1 MEDQF
6 DLKKFLIENKLTNL
20 SLREEDN
27 DWDIE
32 VGEEWNVQEL
42 GIDDYITPEMFQDNK
57 YGNEFKAL
65 NQSFKIVR
73 FKVNNTTLPNGDIN
87 TIYYFNIEYK
97 DRFGKTQQQNY
108 QVKSFNKY
116 FLKPQYKVVPPDDLN
131 EQQDDEWDLE
141 VDKEWGVQELSI
153 GDVITPDMWE
163 RPTYWFDKV
172 DTTIVDFS
180 NDGAGSAFVKL
191 EAPDNI
197 STEEYTYK
205 VSRVNFWLKPQY
217 KIISPLTEQ
226 EDDEC
231 DINVSDKWDE
241 HELYV
246 GDYITPEMWDMDGVK
261 EYLRSM
267 HDGLSDEEF
276 EKDLQKFLKDTNKRL
291 KIKGVNRYGRV
302 KLGNLFSNLWWDPW
316 VKELNDMLKPQ
327 YKLTSLFDD
336 YRFNIAEQDEEWD
349 ITTDAFDVQ
358 ELTVGDK
365 ITPNMWDKKAVIDAG
380 EEDEFLNDEIWII
393 NDVRNGWGID
403 MTSNGGGSIG
413 WNIDDVQALL
423 KPQYKIV
430 AP

>member
-6 DLKKFLIENKLTNL
+6 NLKKFLIENKLTNL

-32 VGEEWNVQEL
+32 VGNEWNVQEL
-42 GIDDYITPEMFQDNK
+42 G
-57 YGNEFKAL
+57 
-65 NQSFKIVR
+65 V
-73 FKVNNTTLPNGDIN
+73 GDI
-87 TIYYFNIEYK
+87 
-97 DRFGKTQQQNY
+97 
-108 QVKSFNKY
+108 
-116 FLKPQYKVVPPDDLN
+116 
-131 EQQDDEWDLE
+131 
-141 VDKEWGVQELSI
+141 
-153 GDVITPDMWE
+153 ITPDMWA

-205 VSRVNFWLKPQY
+205 VSKVNSWLKPQY
-217 KIISPLTEQ
+217 KIILPLTEQ
-226 EDDEC
+226 EDDE
-231 DINVSDKWDE
+231 WDLE
-241 HELYV
+241 VGENWNIKDLGV
-246 GDYITPEMWDMDGVK
+246 GDYITPEMFNDSVFTKSWRAATKDIKIVDFFYNSLGDGFVI
-261 EYLRSM
+261 EYIGSSGKIEQ
-267 HDGLSDEEF
+267 DNINVESF
-276 EKDLQKFLKDTNKRL
+276 NK
-291 KIKGVNRYGRV
+291 Y
-302 KLGNLFSNLWWDPW
+302 F
-316 VKELNDMLKPQ
+316 LKPQ
-327 YKLTSLFDD
+327 YQIVPTLNEQQDD
-336 YRFNIAEQDEEWD
+336 EWD
-349 ITTDAFDVQ
+349 IATDAFDVQ

-380 EEDEFLNDEIWII
+380 EEDEFLNDEIWTI

>member
-42 GIDDYITPEMFQDNK
+42 GVNDYITPEMFQDNK

-65 NQSFKIVR
+65 NQDFKIVR

-87 TIYYFNIEYK
+87 TIYYFDIEYK

-116 FLKPQYKVVPPDDLN
+116 FLKPQYKVVPPDGLN
-131 EQQDDEWDLE
+131 EQEDDEWDLE
-141 VDKEWGVQELSI
+141 VGENWNIKELSV
-153 GDVITPDMWE
+153 GDYITQEMLN
-163 RPTYWFDKV
+163 
-172 DTTIVDFS
+172 DTLFTKAWRASNQDFKIVRFKKDPFS
-180 NDGAGSAFVKL
+180 GEDLFVV
-191 EAPDNI
+191 EYIDNNGKPRQSDI
-197 STEEYTYK
+197 DIESFNKY
-205 VSRVNFWLKPQY
+205 FLKPQY
-217 KIISPLTEQ
+217 KIVSLDNLNEV
-226 EDDEC
+226 DD
-231 DINVSDKWDE
+231 
-241 HELYV
+241 
-246 GDYITPEMWDMDGVK
+246 
-261 EYLRSM
+261 
-267 HDGLSDEEF
+267 
-276 EKDLQKFLKDTNKRL
+276 
-291 KIKGVNRYGRV
+291 
-302 KLGNLFSNLWWDPW
+302 
-316 VKELNDMLKPQ
+316 
-327 YKLTSLFDD
+327 
-336 YRFNIAEQDEEWD
+336 EWD
-349 ITTDAFDVQ
+349 IATDAFDVQ

-380 EEDEFLNDEIWII
+380 EEDEFLNDEIWTI
-393 NDVRNGWGID
+393 NEIRNGWGID